1 MIQTNK
7 ELESSSSLEEVKAF
21 ASHFLP
27 FPYDALQFGE
37 VASILSSN
45 SIFVKVS
52 KKIYWMNFTSLQTMS
67 KEGYTYLDIVWREVK
82 FIQ

>member
-1 MIQTNK
+1 VIQTNE
-7 ELESSSSLEEVKAF
+7 ELESSSSLEEEVLAF

-37 VASILSSN
+37 GASKFLKMELILGSN
-45 SIFVKVS
+45 SILVKVS

-67 KEGYTYLDIVWREVK
+67 K
-82 FIQ
+82 